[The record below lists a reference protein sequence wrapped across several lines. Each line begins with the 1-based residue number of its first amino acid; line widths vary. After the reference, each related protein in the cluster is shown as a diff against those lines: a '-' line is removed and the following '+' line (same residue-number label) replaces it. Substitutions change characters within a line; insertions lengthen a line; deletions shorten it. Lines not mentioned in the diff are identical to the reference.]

1 MGGVKVFRK
10 YYVSL
15 QNKPKYHNIMNT
27 TKKQC
32 FWAFLISVA
41 VFVATSSVR
50 AYHSTVECAWAQV
63 VAYAA
68 ITWFLLDWC
77 ENHVKKQLWIVV
89 CIIVGRLLLDVAI
102 RVFLP
107 TTLDTAFEP
116 VIAIATILLT
126 WLCFRQRSILITM
139 MSIVLITV
147 LNSVVHHAWLDYVA
161 SVIM

>member
-1 MGGVKVFRK
+1 M
-10 YYVSL
+10 S
-15 QNKPKYHNIMNT
+15 T

-32 FWAFLISVA
+32 LWAFLISVA

-77 ENHVKKQLWIVV
+77 GNHAKKQLWMVV
-89 CIIVGRLLLDVAI
+89 SIIVGRLLLDVAV
-102 RVFLP
+102 RFFLP
-107 TTLDTAFEP
+107 TSLDTAFES

-126 WLCFRQRSILITM
+126 WLCFRSRSIPVTI

-147 LNSVVHHAWLDYVA
+147 LNSVVHHAWLDFVA
-161 SVIM
+161 SLMI

>member
-1 MGGVKVFRK
+1 MD
-10 YYVSL
+10 
-15 QNKPKYHNIMNT
+15 T
-27 TKKQC
+27 TKKQYI
-32 FWAFLISVA
+32 WAFLISVA

-77 ENHVKKQLWIVV
+77 DNLMKRQLWMVV
-89 CIIVGRLLLDVAI
+89 SIILGRLLLDVAV
-102 RVFLP
+102 RLFLP
-107 TTLDTAFEP
+107 TTLDSGFEW

-147 LNSVVHHAWLDYVA
+147 LNSVVHHAWLDFVA
-161 SVIM
+161 SLTM

>member
-1 MGGVKVFRK
+1 MD
-10 YYVSL
+10 
-15 QNKPKYHNIMNT
+15 MDT

-41 VFVATSSVR
+41 VFIATSSVR
-50 AYHSTVECAWAQV
+50 AYHSSVECAWAQV
-63 VAYAA
+63 VAYFA
-68 ITWFLLDWC
+68 ITWFLLDRC
-77 ENHVKKQLWIVV
+77 GNHSKKQLWMVV
-89 CIIVGRLLLDVAI
+89 SIILGRLLLDVAV

-107 TTLDTAFEP
+107 TSLDTAYES

-147 LNSVVHHAWLDYVA
+147 LNSVVHHAWLDFVA
-161 SVIM
+161 SIMM

>member
-1 MGGVKVFRK
+1 
-10 YYVSL
+10 
-15 QNKPKYHNIMNT
+15 MNT
-27 TKKQC
+27 TKKHY

-77 ENHVKKQLWIVV
+77 GNHAKKQLWIVV
-89 CIIVGRLLLDVAI
+89 SIILGRLLLDVAVRMI
-102 RVFLP
+102 FP
-107 TTLDTAFEP
+107 TSLETTFESL
-116 VIAIATILLT
+116 IAITAILLT

-147 LNSVVHHAWLDYVA
+147 LNSVVHHAWLDFVA
-161 SVIM
+161 CLI

>member
-1 MGGVKVFRK
+1 MD
-10 YYVSL
+10 
-15 QNKPKYHNIMNT
+15 I
-27 TKKQC
+27 TKKQY

-41 VFVATSSVR
+41 VFIATSSVR

-77 ENHVKKQLWIVV
+77 GNLVKKQLWMVV
-89 CIIVGRLLLDVAI
+89 SIIVGRLLLDVAV
-102 RVFLP
+102 RLFLP
-107 TTLDTAFEP
+107 TTLDSGFEW

-147 LNSVVHHAWLDYVA
+147 LNSVVHHAWLDFVA
-161 SVIM
+161 SLTM

>member
-1 MGGVKVFRK
+1 M
-10 YYVSL
+10 S
-15 QNKPKYHNIMNT
+15 T

-32 FWAFLISVA
+32 LWAFLISVA

-68 ITWFLLDWC
+68 VTWFLLDWC
-77 ENHVKKQLWIVV
+77 GNHAKKQLWLVV
-89 CIIVGRLLLDVAI
+89 SIIVGRLLLDVAVRI
-102 RVFLP
+102 FVP
-107 TTLDTAFEP
+107 TSLDSAFES

-126 WLCFRQRSILITM
+126 WLCFRSRSIPVTI

-147 LNSVVHHAWLDYVA
+147 LNSVVHHAWLDFVA
-161 SVIM
+161 SLMI

>member
-1 MGGVKVFRK
+1 M
-10 YYVSL
+10 SAS
-15 QNKPKYHNIMNT
+15 
-27 TKKQC
+27 KKQC
-32 FWAFLISVA
+32 LWAFLISVA

-77 ENHVKKQLWIVV
+77 GNHAKKQLWMVIS
-89 CIIVGRLLLDVAI
+89 IIVGRLLLDVVV
-102 RVFLP
+102 RLFLP
-107 TTLDTAFEP
+107 TSLDTAFES

-126 WLCFRQRSILITM
+126 WLCFRCRSIPVTI

-147 LNSVVHHAWLDYVA
+147 LNSVVHHAWLDFVA
-161 SVIM
+161 SLMM